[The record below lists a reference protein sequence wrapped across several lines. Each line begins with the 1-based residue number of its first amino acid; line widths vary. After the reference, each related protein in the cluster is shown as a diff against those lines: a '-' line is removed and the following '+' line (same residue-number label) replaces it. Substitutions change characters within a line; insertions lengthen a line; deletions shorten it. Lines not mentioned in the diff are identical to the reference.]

1 MIWCLVALTALLVET
16 RVAEESRNWSCD
28 AEGLT
33 ASFRLHARDL
43 FGYACVLS
51 DADRAAA
58 SELVQGT
65 FEAAAE
71 AWCTLRDLPAG
82 KCRDWL
88 RDTLA
93 AAAERQTGHPAGNAF
108 VSPSHRRL
116 TELKMARFASDYDS
130 VAGLERFAGWL
141 QTRAARDTP
150 AAMAADQPSGSAA
163 DQPSGSAADQ
173 PGGHAADR
181 PPMSLADRLSAS
193 ARPGEQG
200 ARVTGKSGIR
210 PASLHAVPDA
220 TPDST
225 QASGRPA
232 HGNAGTSGNGHSSPG
247 SPHRNG
253 AAVAPGSYGD
263 PVSALYEQ
271 HYASLVRLTALLVR
285 DTTTA
290 EEIVQDSFVAVAA
303 AWRRRGNTDGALG
316 FLHQSV
322 LNRSRSALRHGIA
335 PAPAGYPS
343 GSLPLL
349 AALGELPARQRE
361 VLVLRYYANLS
372 EEQAADTIGISRA
385 AVRRHA
391 TLAGSA
397 LRTLLDA
404 G

>member
-51 DADRAAA
+51 DADRTAA

-71 AWCTLRDLPAG
+71 AWCTLRDLPAD

-141 QTRAARDTP
+141 RTRAAGDSPP
-150 AAMAADQPSGSAA
+150 AL
-163 DQPSGSAADQ
+163 AADQ
-173 PGGHAADR
+173 PGGSAADRPPGHAADR
-181 PPMSLADRLSAS
+181 PHPG
-193 ARPGEQG
+193 ARPGEPPGERG
-200 ARVTGKSGIR
+200 ARMTGKSGIR

-220 TPDST
+220 IPASS
-225 QASGRPA
+225 QAPGRPA
-232 HGNAGTSGNGHSSPG
+232 HGANGTSHNGHSRPG
-247 SPHRNG
+247 GPHRNG

-271 HYASLVRLTALLVR
+271 HYASLVRLAALLVR
-285 DTTTA
+285 DTATA

>member
-1 MIWCLVALTALLVET
+1 M
-16 RVAEESRNWSCD
+16 AEESRNWSCD

-71 AWCTLRDLPAG
+71 AWCTVRDLPAG

-141 QTRAARDTP
+141 RTRAAGNSPP
-150 AAMAADQPSGSAA
+150 ARAADQPSEK
-163 DQPSGSAADQ
+163 
-173 PGGHAADR
+173 AADR
-181 PPMSLADRLSAS
+181 PPGHAAGRPPLSV
-193 ARPGEQG
+193 RPGEQPREQG
-200 ARVTGKSGIR
+200 VRMTGKSGIR

-220 TPDST
+220 TPASS
-225 QASGRPA
+225 QAPGRPA
-232 HGNAGTSGNGHSSPG
+232 LGASGTGSNGHSRPG
-247 SPHRNG
+247 GPDRNG
-253 AAVAPGSYGD
+253 AAAAPGSYGD

-271 HYASLVRLTALLVR
+271 HYASLVRLAALLVR
-285 DTTTA
+285 DTATA

-335 PAPAGYPS
+335 PAPAAGYPS

>member
-1 MIWCLVALTALLVET
+1 M
-16 RVAEESRNWSCD
+16 AEESRNWSRD
-28 AEGLT
+28 AEELA
-33 ASFRLHARDL
+33 ASFTVHARDL

-51 DADRAAA
+51 DADRAVA
-58 SELVQGT
+58 SDLVQAA
-65 FEAAAE
+65 FEAATAV
-71 AWCTLRDLPAG
+71 WCTLRDLPADQ
-82 KCRDWL
+82 CHDWL
-88 RDTLA
+88 RDTLD
-93 AAAERQTGHPAGNAF
+93 AAAERRTGHPAGQAF

-116 TELKMARFASDYDS
+116 TELKMARFGSDYDA
-130 VAGLERFAGWL
+130 VAGLDRFAGWL
-141 QTRAARDTP
+141 RIHAAGDSPPGR
-150 AAMAADQPSGSAA
+150 AADQLPGSAA
-163 DQPSGSAADQ
+163 DQVPES
-173 PGGHAADR
+173 AADR
-181 PPMSLADRLSAS
+181 PPGRAADQSPVRPADRQPAI
-193 ARPGEQG
+193 ARPDERTGERPDEPG
-200 ARVTGKSGIR
+200 ASLDGQSGIR

-220 TPDST
+220 TPAST
-225 QASGRPA
+225 QANGHPA
-232 HGNAGTSGNGHSSPG
+232 HGTNGTSSNGHVSPG

-271 HYASLVRLTALLVR
+271 HYASLVRLAALLVR
-285 DTTTA
+285 DTATA

-303 AWRRRGNTDGALG
+303 AWRRRGNTDAALD

-322 LNRSRSALRHGIA
+322 LHRSRSALRHGIA
-335 PAPAGYPS
+335 PAPATGCPS
-343 GSLPLL
+343 GSPPLL

>member
-1 MIWCLVALTALLVET
+1 
-16 RVAEESRNWSCD
+16 VAEESRNWSCD
-28 AEGLT
+28 AEELA
-33 ASFRLHARDL
+33 ASLRLHARDL

-51 DADRAAA
+51 DADRAVA
-58 SELVQGT
+58 SDLVQGT
-65 FEAAAE
+65 FEVAAE
-71 AWCTLRDLPAG
+71 AWCTLRDLPADE
-82 KCRDWL
+82 CRDRL

-93 AAAERQTGHPAGNAF
+93 ATAERRTGHPAGRAF

-116 TELKMARFASDYDS
+116 TELKMARFASDYDA

-141 QTRAARDTP
+141 RTRAAGDTP
-150 AAMAADQPSGSAA
+150 PGRAADRPSGSAA
-163 DQPSGSAADQ
+163 DQP
-173 PGGHAADR
+173 PGHAAAQ
-181 PPMSLADRLSAS
+181 PPVTPADRQPPGAPPGE
-193 ARPGEQG
+193 RPGEQG

-220 TPDST
+220 TPAST

-232 HGNAGTSGNGHSSPG
+232 HGTNGTSSNGHSSPG
-247 SPHRNG
+247 RPHRNG

-271 HYASLVRLTALLVR
+271 HYASLVRLAALLVR
-285 DTTTA
+285 DTATA

-303 AWRRRGNTDGALG
+303 ASRRRGNTEGALE
-316 FLHQSV
+316 FLHHSV

-335 PAPAGYPS
+335 PAPAAGYPS

-372 EEQAADTIGISRA
+372 EEQAADTIGISQA

>member
-1 MIWCLVALTALLVET
+1 
-16 RVAEESRNWSCD
+16 
-28 AEGLT
+28 
-33 ASFRLHARDL
+33 
-43 FGYACVLS
+43 
-51 DADRAAA
+51 
-58 SELVQGT
+58 
-65 FEAAAE
+65 
-71 AWCTLRDLPAG
+71 
-82 KCRDWL
+82 
-88 RDTLA
+88 
-93 AAAERQTGHPAGNAF
+93 
-108 VSPSHRRL
+108 
-116 TELKMARFASDYDS
+116 
-130 VAGLERFAGWL
+130 
-141 QTRAARDTP
+141 
-150 AAMAADQPSGSAA
+150 
-163 DQPSGSAADQ
+163 
-173 PGGHAADR
+173 
-181 PPMSLADRLSAS
+181 MSLADRLSAS
-193 ARPGEQG
+193 ARPGERPGEQR
-200 ARVTGKSGIR
+200 ARVTGQSGIR

-285 DTTTA
+285 DTATA

-303 AWRRRGNTDGALG
+303 AWRRRGNTDGALE

-335 PAPAGYPS
+335 PAPATGCPS

-349 AALGELPARQRE
+349 AALSQLPARQRE
-361 VLVLRYYANLS
+361 VLVLRFYANLS
-372 EEQAADTIGISRA
+372 EEQAADTIGISPA